1 MNVQHR
7 GAPRPPQLCHVSS
20 SPSAPSSSC
29 HVTLCSRVKCASP
42 RHSTCVWLFPP
53 ATYNDSSP
61 KKHPTLCFHIKKA
74 PHKSAGASSNRHGT
88 RNQSRRSRSP
98 SHTEGAYRFDISKPQ
113 KFPRR
118 EAAPFPPLCTT
129 YTNLL
134 LPHEAGLLSRAA
146 PVYMQCAPTARASYA
161 MLGCLRFSF
170 SNDASIL
177 TYLDLSRESK

>member
-1 MNVQHR
+1 MQMNVQHR

-29 HVTLCSRVKCASP
+29 YVTLCSRVKCAPP
-42 RHSTCVWLFPP
+42 RHPTCVWLFPP

-98 SHTEGAYRFDISKPQ
+98 SHTEGAYRFHISKPQ

-118 EAAPFPPLCTT
+118 EAAPFPPPMHHLHESPPPAQSRPPKPRSARVHAVRADSTR
-129 YTNLL
+129 LL
-134 LPHEAGLLSRAA
+134 RHVGMLAVLLFER
-146 PVYMQCAPTARASYA
+146 R
-161 MLGCLRFSF
+161 
-170 SNDASIL
+170 
-177 TYLDLSRESK
+177 LDFDIPEWK